1 MHRLKTEWALSTVG
15 YMVNA
20 ATKMSQK
27 CVFALCS
34 VFLITVNSFAAV
46 SATSQT
52 AAEPQ
57 SHHAVTAPV
66 ARRVPAEWEPQE
78 AIWLQWP
85 GGWEKTYEEAFAAF
99 SCIIIQYEKLHVLYH
114 LPQVLHQARAALL
127 KAGCSPDH
135 ELITWHDIPNDS
147 AWMRDNGPVFV
158 EEGGEIR
165 VQNWQFDAWGGRFGS
180 DVPYELDNLVP
191 QRVAAYLDM
200 PVDEVSVVHER
211 GNLEFNGVDTVIL
224 NWSALGDAERNPGY
238 TQTQAEADLKHW
250 FGVSRVVFV
259 EGVPEGDRTNGHIDG
274 IARFIATDTVV
285 VGQCTA
291 ASVCKPGD
299 GKTGD
304 LLDNAAQVVS
314 DAGFTVIREPMDGIA
329 EVDGQQ
335 FDTNYMN
342 WLVGNGFVITTG
354 YGDERLDNEAKV
366 RLQNYFPGRD
376 IYVLPM
382 LKSWAAGGGVH
393 CHTNDQP
400 ANLTKKPL

>member
-1 MHRLKTEWALSTVG
+1 
-15 YMVNA
+15 
-20 ATKMSQK
+20 MSQK
-27 CVFALCS
+27 ILPLLCGAM
-34 VFLITVNSFAAV
+34 LA
-46 SATSQT
+46 ATSALADNLAGNPT

-57 SHHAVTAPV
+57 SHHAVATPTE
-66 ARRVPAEWEPQE
+66 RRVPAEWEPQE

-85 GGWEKTYEEAFAAF
+85 GEWEKTYERAFAAF
-99 SCIIIQYEKLHVLYH
+99 SCIVIQYEKLHVLYQS
-114 LPQVLHQARAALL
+114 PQVLHQARAALL
-127 KAGCSPDH
+127 SAGCNPDH
-135 ELITWHDIPNDS
+135 DLITWHDIPNDS
-147 AWMRDNGPVFV
+147 AWMRDNGPIFV
-158 EEGGEIR
+158 EEDGETR
-165 VQNWQFDAWGGRFGS
+165 VQNWQFDAWGGRFGD

-200 PVDEVSVVHER
+200 PLDDVNIVHER
-211 GNLEFNGVDTVIL
+211 GNLEFNGVDSVIL
-224 NWSALGDAERNPGY
+224 NWSTLGDAQRNPEY
-238 TQTQAEADLKHW
+238 TQAQAEADLKHW

-291 ASVCKPGD
+291 TSVCKRGD

-304 LLDNAAQVVS
+304 LLDRAAQVIS
-314 DAGFTVIREPMDGIA
+314 DAGFKVIREPMDGIA

-376 IYVLPM
+376 VYVLPM
-382 LKSWAAGGGVH
+382 LESWAGGGGVH

-400 ANLTKKPL
+400 ALRSADVSLSERQS

>member
-1 MHRLKTEWALSTVG
+1 MAQRFCL
-15 YMVNA
+15 
-20 ATKMSQK
+20 
-27 CVFALCS
+27 LCLHFHGQQCLADDLAGS
-34 VFLITVNSFAAV
+34 P
-46 SATSQT
+46 T

-57 SHHAVTAPV
+57 SFPVVRAP
-66 ARRVPAEWEPQE
+66 AERRVPAEWEPQE

-85 GGWEKTYEEAFAAF
+85 GEWEKTYEAAFAAF
-99 SCIIIQYEKLHVLYH
+99 SCIIIQYEKLHVLISRRRCFTR
-114 LPQVLHQARAALL
+114 QGALL
-127 KAGCSPDH
+127 NAGCNPDH
-135 ELITWHDIPNDS
+135 DLITWHDIPNDS

-158 EEGGEIR
+158 EEDGEIR

-191 QRVAAYLDM
+191 QRVAAYLGM
-200 PVDEVSVVHER
+200 PLDDVSIVHER
-211 GNLEFNGVDTVIL
+211 GNLEFNGVDSVIL
-224 NWSALGDAERNPGY
+224 NWSTLGDAERNPEY
-238 TQTQAEADLKHW
+238 TQAQAEADLRHW
-250 FGVSRVVFV
+250 FGVSQVVFV

-291 ASVCKPGD
+291 TSVCKPGD

-304 LLDNAAQVVS
+304 LLDRAAQVIS
-314 DAGFTVIREPMDGIA
+314 DAGFKVIREPMDGIA

-354 YGDERLDNEAKV
+354 YGDERLDSEAKV

-376 IYVLPM
+376 VYVLPM
-382 LKSWAAGGGVH
+382 LESWAGGGGVH

-400 ANLTKKPL
+400 AQRSAEVSLSEGQS

>member
-1 MHRLKTEWALSTVG
+1 MVQRFLS
-15 YMVNA
+15 
-20 ATKMSQK
+20 
-27 CVFALCS
+27 ALCGAFVMATNACPDDS
-34 VFLITVNSFAAV
+34 EESSFAAE
-46 SATSQT
+46 S
-52 AAEPQ
+52 Q
-57 SHHAVTAPV
+57 SHHFVTAPV
-66 ARRVPAEWEPQE
+66 QRRVPAEWEPQE

-85 GGWEKTYEEAFAAF
+85 GEWEKTYEEAFAAF
-99 SCIIIQYEKLHVLYH
+99 SCIIIQYEKLHVLYQS
-114 LPQVLHQARAALL
+114 PQVLVDAKAAVI

-135 ELITWHDIPNDS
+135 ELITWHDIPNDN

-165 VQNWQFDAWGGRFGS
+165 VQNWQFDAWGGRFGG

-191 QRVAAYLDM
+191 QRVAGYLDM
-200 PVDEVSVVHER
+200 PVDEVNAVHER
-211 GNLEFNGVDTVIL
+211 GNLEFNGVDAVIL
-224 NWSALGDAERNPGY
+224 NWSALGDAARNPEY

-250 FGVSRVVFV
+250 FGVSEVVFV

-274 IARFIATDTVV
+274 IARFIAADTVV

-299 GKTGD
+299 GKTGSV
-304 LLDNAAQVVS
+304 LDRAAEVIS
-314 DAGFTVIREPMDGIA
+314 EAGFTVIREPMEGIA
-329 EVDGQQ
+329 EVEGRQ

-354 YGDERLDNEAKV
+354 YGDERLDSQAKA
-366 RLQNYFPGRD
+366 RLQRYFPGRD

-400 ANLTKKPL
+400 AQLSRDAPVSD

>member
-1 MHRLKTEWALSTVG
+1 MGQRFLS
-15 YMVNA
+15 
-20 ATKMSQK
+20 
-27 CVFALCS
+27 ALCTAL
-34 VFLITVNSFAAV
+34 FLLSSASANDAAV
-46 SATSQT
+46 GPT
-52 AAEPQ
+52 AADSQ

-85 GGWEKTYEEAFAAF
+85 GEWEKTYEEAFAAF
-99 SCIIIQYEKLHVLYH
+99 SCIIIQYEKLHVLYQS
-114 LPQVLHQARAALL
+114 PQVLSQARTALL

-165 VQNWQFDAWGGRFGS
+165 LQNWQFDAWGGRFGS

-224 NWSALGDAERNPGY
+224 NWSALGDAARNPGY
-238 TQTQAEADLKHW
+238 TRSQAEADLKHW

-274 IARFIATDTVV
+274 IARFIAADTVV

-291 ASVCKPGD
+291 SGMQ
-299 GKTGD
+299 TG
-304 LLDNAAQVVS
+304 
-314 DAGFTVIREPMDGIA
+314 R
-329 EVDGQQ
+329 
-335 FDTNYMN
+335 
-342 WLVGNGFVITTG
+342 W
-354 YGDERLDNEAKV
+354 
-366 RLQNYFPGRD
+366 
-376 IYVLPM
+376 
-382 LKSWAAGGGVH
+382 
-393 CHTNDQP
+393 
-400 ANLTKKPL
+400 

>member
-1 MHRLKTEWALSTVG
+1 MGQRVLS
-15 YMVNA
+15 
-20 ATKMSQK
+20 
-27 CVFALCS
+27 ALCAMLFQFS
-34 VFLITVNSFAAV
+34 SASADDLAGSPAAADSQSFPVVRAP
-46 SATSQT
+46 
-52 AAEPQ
+52 AE
-57 SHHAVTAPV
+57 
-66 ARRVPAEWEPQE
+66 RRVPAEWEPQE

-85 GGWEKTYEEAFAAF
+85 GEWEKTYEEAFAAF
-99 SCIIIQYEKLHVLYH
+99 SCIIIQYEKLHVLYQS
-114 LPQVLHQARAALL
+114 PQVLRQARTALL

-158 EEGGEIR
+158 EEAGEMR
-165 VQNWQFDAWGGRFGS
+165 VQNWQFDAWGGRFGD

-191 QRVAAYLDM
+191 RRVAEYLDM

-224 NWSALGDAERNPGY
+224 NWSALGDAARNPGY
-238 TQTQAEADLKHW
+238 THLQAEADLKHW
-250 FGVSRVVFV
+250 FGVSQVVFV

-274 IARFIATDTVV
+274 IARFIDADTVV

-299 GKTGD
+299 GKTGSV
-304 LLDNAAQVVS
+304 LDMAAEVIS
-314 DAGFTVIREPMDGIA
+314 EAGFTVIREPMEGIA
-329 EVDGQQ
+329 EVEGQQ

-354 YGDERLDNEAKV
+354 YGDERLDNRAKV
-366 RLQNYFPGRD
+366 RLERYFPDRD

-400 ANLTKKPL
+400 AQLSRDAPVSD